1 MSITN
6 KENKR
11 NDQQRRADL
20 TFIEHWIVQGY
31 NDRQIADKLA
41 ADRPYRISRVQVL
54 HDRHKIEAIWKAEM
68 ISDIDTI
75 KRQELKELARAQ
87 SEAWAA
93 WEKSKLDAERTTKE
107 MIEGGG
113 DGGRKKASMTK
124 EGQCGDVAY
133 LRVLLDI
140 QERRAKILGLDA
152 PTKQDVESRATVK
165 LEFKPATGIDW
176 NATARIDES
185 YAQHLGT
192 NGESKSVHSAHADDT
207 AVLLPPV
214 ARS

>member
-1 MSITN
+1 MDPTN
-6 KENKR
+6 GQQKR

-68 ISDIDTI
+68 LTDIDTI
-75 KRQELKELARAQ
+75 KRQELKELGRAQ

-113 DGGRKKASMTK
+113 PDGGRKKASMTK

-133 LRVLLDI
+133 LRILLDI

-152 PTKQDVESRATVK
+152 PARQELSGPAGGPIALSRSSLTDEQLDAVIARGN
-165 LEFKPATGIDW
+165 LPAQL
-176 NATARIDES
+176 N
-185 YAQHLGT
+185 
-192 NGESKSVHSAHADDT
+192 DT
-207 AVLLPPV
+207 Q
-214 ARS
+214 